1 MVTVSHLVKKLLEN
15 KPFLLEGLSKG
26 IISHGNLAEELTP
39 KIEKE
44 LGKKVKDAAM
54 IMALRRYSEELS
66 KKIPPNK
73 KFSFKGEIMMKTNI
87 CDFNV
92 IKTPSLLNNIQ
103 SLYNLVD
110 LERGDFLN
118 IIVGNNEVSIVTNEK
133 HKDRVTKFLK
143 DEKIVNREFDLVAL
157 TIIFSGDFIHTPGII
172 FQAARK
178 LAWENINVFEV
189 ISTLTELTFII
200 GKRDS
205 MKAYEV
211 LQEIIKK

>member
-15 KPFLLEGLSKG
+15 KPFLLEGLGKG
-26 IISHGNLAEELTP
+26 IISHGNLADELKP

-44 LGKKVKDAAM
+44 LGKKVKDAAI

-66 KKIPPNK
+66 ERTLSNKIFN
-73 KFSFKGEIMMKTNI
+73 FKGEIMMKTNI

-92 IKTPSLLNNIQ
+92 IKTPNLLNKIK

-110 LERGDFLN
+110 LERGDSLN

-133 HKDRVTKFLK
+133 HKDRVVRFLK
-143 DEKIVNREFDLVAL
+143 GEKIINKEFNLVAL
-157 TIIFSGDFIHTPGII
+157 TIVFSGDFLHTPGIV
-172 FQAARK
+172 FQSVRR
-178 LAWENINVFEV
+178 LAWENINILEI

-200 GKRDS
+200 SKENS
-205 MKAYEV
+205 MKSYDV
-211 LQEIIKK
+211 LQELVGK

>member
-15 KPFLLEGLSKG
+15 KPFLLEGLGKG
-26 IISHGNLAEELTP
+26 IISHGNLAGELKP

-44 LGKKVKDAAM
+44 LNKKVKDAA
-54 IMALRRYSEELS
+54 IVMALRRYSQELEEKS
-66 KKIPPNK
+66 FPVKKIN
-73 KFSFKGEIMMKTNI
+73 FSGQIIMKTNI
-87 CDFNV
+87 CDFNI
-92 IKTPSLLNNIQ
+92 IKTPSLLNNVK

-133 HKDRVTKFLK
+133 HKDKIAKFLK
-143 DEKIVNREFDLVAL
+143 DEKIVNKEFNLVAL

-172 FQAARK
+172 FQAVRK
-178 LAWENINVFEV
+178 LAWENINILEI
-189 ISTLTELTFII
+189 ISTLTELSFII
-200 GKRDS
+200 SKENS

>member
-15 KPFLLEGLSKG
+15 KPFLLEGLGKG
-26 IISHGNLAEELTP
+26 IISHGNLADELKP

-44 LGKKVKDAAM
+44 LGKKVKDAAI

-66 KKIPPNK
+66 EKAPSNK
-73 KFSFKGEIMMKTNI
+73 KFNFKGEMMMKTNI

-92 IKTPSLLNNIQ
+92 IKTPSLLNKIK

-110 LERGDFLN
+110 LERGDSLN

-133 HKDRVTKFLK
+133 HKDRVVRFLK
-143 DEKIVNREFDLVAL
+143 GEKIINKEFNLVAL
-157 TIIFSGDFIHTPGII
+157 TIVFSGDFLHTPGIV
-172 FQAARK
+172 FQSVRR
-178 LAWENINVFEV
+178 LAWENINILEI

-200 GKRDS
+200 SKENS
-205 MKAYEV
+205 MKSYDV
-211 LQEIIKK
+211 LQELVGK